1 MIYYYKNLNTT
12 QKTLSLIRFSMFS
25 VIFPG
30 QGSQSVGMANN
41 LYNSYSYIKELFD
54 EADEILGFSLSKII
68 TNGPKEKLDQTENT
82 QPAIFLVSYSIFEM
96 LKRET
101 KLDLGKAKYFAGHSL
116 GEYSA
121 LTASKSLD
129 FDQAIKLL
137 KIRGNAMQSALPK
150 DEGGMLAVLGTEINI
165 ISDLLKENQKKYEC
179 FIANDNS
186 NSQIVLSGRNKDLD
200 LLVEDLKKKAI
211 KNIKLPVSAPF
222 HCKLM
227 SSATEIMRKEISN
240 TEFKNPNNIII
251 SNVTGEETNNLNQI
265 KDLLIKQIESPVR
278 WRESIIYM
286 INKGVGNFIEIG
298 PGKVLSGL
306 IKRIDKSVNL
316 ISVNEINDLKN
327 INLND

>member
-1 MIYYYKNLNTT
+1 MIYYYKKLNTT

-41 LYNSYSYIKELFD
+41 LYSSYSYIKELFD

-101 KLDLGKAKYFAGHSL
+101 GLDLGKAKYFAGHSL

-137 KIRGNAMQSALPK
+137 KIRGNAMQSAVPK
-150 DEGGMLAVLGTEINI
+150 GEGGMLAVLGTEINI

-286 INKGVGNFIEIG
+286 INKDVGNFIEIG